1 MLGLDLVPRIECEP
15 VNVNMLSPV
24 DLFLLHHRSSASTRA
39 SSVRRLLPYI
49 NSTGLSFNYWVVA
62 GMASGTSSPAVA
74 EAT

>member
-39 SSVRRLLPYI
+39 SSVRPYI